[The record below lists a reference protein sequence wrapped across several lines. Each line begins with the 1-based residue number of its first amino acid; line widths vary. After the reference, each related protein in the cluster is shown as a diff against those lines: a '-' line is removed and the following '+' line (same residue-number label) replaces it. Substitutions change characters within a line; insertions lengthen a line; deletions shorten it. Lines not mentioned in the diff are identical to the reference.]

1 MTNKK
6 TKIFIVDDHFMFLEG
21 LQSLLGGEQ
30 TFDIIGVGSNGK
42 EAIDFLDNHSADIV
56 ITDISMPGVDGFE
69 LVKEIQKRWPAI
81 SILVLSMHSEPAI
94 ISKLIQEHINGY
106 LLKNAEKEELLKAI
120 RLLAQGENYFSED
133 VKRIYMENSFNKK
146 KDDYQPVLS
155 RREIEVLKLIVE
167 EYTAKEIAEVLCI
180 SQHTVE
186 SHRKN
191 IFSKLNVKNVA
202 GVVKYAL
209 ENNLIGD

>member
-1 MTNKK
+1 MTDKK

-42 EAIDFLDNHSADIV
+42 EAIDFLDNRSADIV

>member
-1 MTNKK
+1 MTDKK

-42 EAIDFLDNHSADIV
+42 EAIDFLDNCNADIV

-81 SILVLSMHSEPAI
+81 SILVLSMHSEPTI
-94 ISKLIQEHINGY
+94 ISKLIQQNINGY

-146 KDDYQPVLS
+146 KDDYQPELS

-202 GVVKYAL
+202 GVVKYAI